1 MFEIFFGDRPEPFRL
16 PSNPIEA
23 RQLRRER
30 HQQSAEYRQSVLAEL
45 QKAQA
50 NTLRTSRR
58 ARSAAAMNASPE
70 RRRLMRQLDES
81 ERKLAILKDKVAGAA
96 LDRQLENM
104 RSALEALRPARPVY
118 RE

>member
-23 RQLRRER
+23 RQLRREQAR
-30 HQQSAEYRQSVLAEL
+30 TKAAQSQALFAEL
-45 QKAQA
+45 QKAIDNTPQA
-50 NTLRTSRR
+50 SRR
-58 ARSAAAMNASPE
+58 ARPTVANETPE
-70 RRRLMRQLDES
+70 RRRLSRQLDES